1 MLILADAI
9 RADEGIT
16 FEGEEVVPK
25 GVGPYHSELDVLA
38 DNYERQYT
46 EWMKDAELR
55 NRVPITCDRCIDPG
69 HCCKAFPLSFTVPPS
84 ATADEMTT
92 ELNRR
97 LRMSFEG
104 KPAFVGDNPF
114 KALRRVPPQN
124 YEPDDGQTVSWLF
137 QCTALQADG
146 RCGIYERRPDFCRIY
161 EPGTDWLCVH
171 RRDNRTGKPFVP
183 QKDQA

>member
-1 MLILADAI
+1 MAEPKTVMVGEYHDPELHALAN
-9 RADEGIT
+9 
-16 FEGEEVVPK
+16 
-25 GVGPYHSELDVLA
+25 
-38 DNYERQYT
+38 NYGSDFWGFVQE
-46 EWMKDAELR
+46 AEAA
-55 NRVPITCDRCIDPG
+55 NRVEITCDRCIDPG
-69 HCCKAFPLSFTVPPS
+69 HCCKAFPLSFTMPPS
-84 ATADEMTT
+84 ACADELTA
-92 ELNRR
+92 ELDRR
-97 LRMSFEG
+97 LRMDDIPER
-104 KPAFVGDNPF
+104 PAFVGDNPF